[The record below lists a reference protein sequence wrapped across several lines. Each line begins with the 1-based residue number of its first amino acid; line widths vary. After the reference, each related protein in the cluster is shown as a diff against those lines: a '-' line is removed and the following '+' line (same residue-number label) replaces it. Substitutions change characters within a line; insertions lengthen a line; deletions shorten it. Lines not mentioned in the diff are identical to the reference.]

1 MPSDRDYLDV
11 RVGMGYEKLCVNV
24 KSRTD
29 SNGFQLE
36 SDEVR
41 ELTDKIIEETRIVD
55 NVPARISFVRN
66 NTIGITGNRGKTINL
81 IRNMLI
87 SLTSQHCFS
96 DVKIV
101 GFLMKKKEKSGNLS
115 DGFLIYGTKTESI
128 VILHITLKICTKYAM
143 FYPM

>member
-29 SNGFQLE
+29 SNGFSLE

-55 NVPARISFVRN
+55 NVPARIFLLYA
-66 NTIGITGNRGKTINL
+66 TI
-81 IRNMLI
+81 
-87 SLTSQHCFS
+87 
-96 DVKIV
+96 
-101 GFLMKKKEKSGNLS
+101 
-115 DGFLIYGTKTESI
+115 
-128 VILHITLKICTKYAM
+128 
-143 FYPM
+143 P